1 MLEMPKDAA
10 SSCSASTFTL
20 ATFTAPSYS
29 SAIRSMTGATN
40 RHGPHHAAQKS
51 TRTGT
56 SERATSL
63 SNVAAVSSIGLLI
76 VSVSLL
82 YFPSSVHLLSPTS
95 TTQHGDSLLLFMSFI
110 PRVRGGER

>member
-1 MLEMPKDAA
+1 MLEIPKDAA

-20 ATFTAPSYS
+20 ATFREPSYS
-29 SAIRSMTGATN
+29 SAIRSITGATN

-56 SERATSL
+56 SERRTSL

-76 VSVSLL
+76 LSVSLL
-82 YFPSSVHLLSPTS
+82 SSSVPLLLTTS
-95 TTQHGDSLLLFMSFI
+95 TTQHGDPLLLLMTFHPES
-110 PRVRGGER
+110 PNRRTP